1 MSWIQEVNKELKSI
15 LQKSS
20 QNIIQIT
27 LIFSSGIVALFGLL
41 MISTSNNQNLFFAL
55 AFVALATAVA
65 ASFVFSY
72 LINIQHHQLK
82 QMEAR
87 QKRLTLEKEVAE
99 ATAKARSEF
108 LSTMSHEIRTPM
120 NAVIGMSHILLQDN
134 PSEAQVPN
142 LKILKFSAENLLSL
156 INDILDYNKLE
167 SGKLNFEQT
176 NFNLND
182 TVNSI
187 THSLKS
193 KIRENNNQIVVN
205 INEDVP
211 QNVIGDPT
219 RLAQVL
225 NNLLSNA
232 SKFTEN
238 GTVTLDINLQKEEEK
253 HILLDFAVTDT
264 GIGIPEDKLE
274 HIFESFTQ
282 ACSSTTRKF
291 GGTGL
296 GLAIIKKILE
306 HQDSQINVKSTV
318 GEGSTFYFTIRLEKG
333 TAQEASVIE
342 ERADLKSLKGTKVL
356 LVEDNKINQLIA
368 NRFLAK
374 WDISYDVADN
384 GAIALE
390 KVQDNDYDLVL
401 MDLQMPTMDGYTAT
415 AKIRNL
421 QDNKYQKLPI
431 IALTASAMLEER
443 NRVYTVGMN
452 DYVTKPFNPNE
463 LYSAINKHVNVA

>member
-1 MSWIQEVNKELKSI
+1 MRWIQEVNKELK
-15 LQKSS
+15 LRLRTFS
-20 QNIIQIT
+20 QNITTITIIFSTGIT
-27 LIFSSGIVALFGLL
+27 LLVALMMLL
-41 MISTSNNQNLFFAL
+41 TNNSQNLFFSL
-55 AFVALATAVA
+55 VFVAVA
-65 ASFVFSY
+65 SAIVASFVFSY
-72 LINIQHHQLK
+72 LINIQHRQLK
-82 QMEAR
+82 EMEAE
-87 QKRLTLEKEVAE
+87 QKRLMLEKEVAE

-120 NAVIGMSHILLQDN
+120 NAVIGMSHILLQDD
-134 PSEAQVPN
+134 PREAQVPN

-182 TVNSI
+182 TINSI

-193 KIRENNNQIVVN
+193 KIKENNNQIVLN
-205 INEDVP
+205 LDEKIP
-211 QNVIGDPT
+211 QNVVGDPT
-219 RLAQVL
+219 RLAQIL

-232 SKFTEN
+232 AKFTKN
-238 GTVTLDINLQKEEEK
+238 GTITLDINLNKEEEK
-253 HILLDFAVTDT
+253 DVLLDFAITDT

-306 HQDSQINVKSTV
+306 HQNSEINVKSTV
-318 GEGSTFYFTIRLEKG
+318 GKGSTFYFTIQLEKG
-333 TAQEASVIE
+333 TAQEAALIE
-342 ERADLKSLKGTKVL
+342 EETSLKSLKGMKVL

-374 WDISYDVADN
+374 WDITYDVADN

-463 LYSAINKHVNVA
+463 LYSAINRHANVA

>member
-1 MSWIQEVNKELKSI
+1 MSWIKEANKELKLA
-15 LQKSS
+15 LQTSS

-27 LIFSSGIVALFGLL
+27 FIFSAGITGLFALL
-41 MISTSNNQNLFFAL
+41 MMATNNNHNLLFSS
-55 AFVALATAVA
+55 AFVALASAVVA
-65 ASFVFSY
+65 LFVFSY
-72 LINIQHHQLK
+72 LINIQHRQLK
-82 QMEAR
+82 KMEAE

-99 ATAKARSEF
+99 ATARARSEF

-134 PSEAQVPN
+134 PREEQIPN
-142 LKILKFSAENLLSL
+142 LKILKFSAENLLAL

-176 NFNLND
+176 DFNLND

-187 THSLKS
+187 THSLKT
-193 KIRENNNQIVVN
+193 KIKENNNQMV
-205 INEDVP
+205 INMGTDVP

-232 SKFTEN
+232 AKFTQD
-238 GTVTLDINLQKEEEK
+238 GTITLDINLNKEEEK
-253 HILLDFAVTDT
+253 HVLLDFAVRDT
-264 GIGIPEDKLE
+264 GIGIPEDKLD

-306 HQDSQINVKSTV
+306 HQDSAINVKSTV
-318 GEGSTFYFTIRLEKG
+318 GEGSTFYFTIQLEKG
-333 TAQEASVIE
+333 AEKEATVIE
-342 ERADLKSLKGTKVL
+342 EEADLKSLKGTKVL

-368 NRFLAK
+368 NRFLKK
-374 WDISYDVADN
+374 WEISYDVADN

-390 KVQDNDYDLVL
+390 KVQDNDYDVVL

-415 AKIRNL
+415 AKIRDL
-421 QDNKYQKLPI
+421 QDTKYKKLPI

-452 DYVTKPFNPNE
+452 DYVTKPFNPHE
-463 LYSAINKHVNVA
+463 LYSAINRHVNVA

>member
-1 MSWIQEVNKELKSI
+1 MRWIQEINKELKLA
-15 LQKSS
+15 LQTSS
-20 QNIIQIT
+20 QNTIRIT
-27 LIFSSGIVALFGLL
+27 LIFSAGITILVGLL
-41 MISTSNNQNLFFAL
+41 MILTNNSQNLFFSL
-55 AFVALATAVA
+55 VLVAVA
-65 ASFVFSY
+65 SAAVASFVFSY
-72 LINIQHHQLK
+72 LIDIQHRQLK
-82 QMEAR
+82 EMEAE

-99 ATAKARSEF
+99 ATARARSEF

-120 NAVIGMSHILLQDN
+120 NAVIGMSHILLQDD
-134 PSEAQVPN
+134 PSEAQIPN

-182 TVNSI
+182 TINSI

-193 KIRENNNQIVVN
+193 KIKQNNNQIIIN
-205 INEDVP
+205 LNEDVP

-219 RLAQVL
+219 RLAQIL

-232 SKFTEN
+232 GKFTKD
-238 GTVTLDINLQKEEEK
+238 GTITLDINLNKEEEK
-253 HILLDFAVTDT
+253 NVLLDFAITDT

-306 HQDSQINVKSTV
+306 HQGSEINVKSTV
-318 GEGSTFYFTIRLEKG
+318 GKGSTFYFTIQLEKG

-342 ERADLKSLKGTKVL
+342 EADLKSLKGTKVL

-374 WDISYDVADN
+374 WDINYDVADN

-421 QDNKYQKLPI
+421 RDNKYQKLPI

-452 DYVTKPFNPNE
+452 DYVTKPFNPSE
-463 LYSAINKHVNVA
+463 LYSAINRHVNVA

>member
-1 MSWIQEVNKELKSI
+1 MKWIREVNKKI
-15 LQKSS
+15 KFVLQKSS
-20 QNIIQIT
+20 QDIFHITVIFSIGIT
-27 LIFSSGIVALFGLL
+27 LLFGLMML
-41 MISTSNNQNLFFAL
+41 VYSGQLLLLPLI
-55 AFVALATAVA
+55 FVAVA
-65 ASFVFSY
+65 SSIIAWFIFSN
-72 LINIQHHQLK
+72 LINIQHRQIK
-82 QMEAR
+82 EMEAE
-87 QKRLTLEKEVAE
+87 QKRLMLEKEVAE
-99 ATAKARSEF
+99 ATARARSEF

-120 NAVIGMSHILLQDN
+120 NAVIGMSHILLQEN
-134 PSEAQVPN
+134 PREEQIEN
-142 LKILKFSAENLLSL
+142 LKILKFSGENLLSL

-193 KIRENNNQIVVN
+193 KVRENKNQVIMN
-205 INEDVP
+205 MGENVP
-211 QNVIGDPT
+211 ENVIGDPT

-232 SKFTEN
+232 AKFTEN
-238 GTVTLDINLQKEEEK
+238 GTITLDINLQKEEGE
-253 HILLDFAVTDT
+253 HAVLDFAVTDT

-306 HQDSQINVKSTV
+306 HQDSGINVKSTV
-318 GEGSTFYFTIRLEKG
+318 GEGSTFYFTLRFEKG
-333 TAQEASVIE
+333 ITQEAAIIE
-342 ERADLKSLKGTKVL
+342 GETELKSLKGTRVL

-384 GAIALE
+384 GAIALG
-390 KVQDNDYDLVL
+390 KVQVNDYDVVL

-421 QDNKYQKLPI
+421 QDNKYKELPI

-463 LYSAINKHVNVA
+463 LYSVISKHVNAA

>member
-1 MSWIQEVNKELKSI
+1 MRWIQEVNKELKLA
-15 LQKSS
+15 LQTSS
-20 QNIIQIT
+20 QNILQIT
-27 LIFSSGIVALFGLL
+27 LIFSAGITIIFGLL
-41 MISTSNNQNLFFAL
+41 MILTNNNQNLLFSL
-55 AFVALATAVA
+55 GFVAI
-65 ASFVFSY
+65 ASASVSAFIFSY
-72 LINIQHHQLK
+72 FINIQNRQLEE
-82 QMEAR
+82 MEAE

-99 ATAKARSEF
+99 ATARARSEF

-120 NAVIGMSHILLQDN
+120 NAVIGMSHILLQEN
-134 PSEAQVPN
+134 PLETQVPN

-205 INEDVP
+205 IDENVP

-232 SKFTEN
+232 AKFTEN

-253 HILLDFAVTDT
+253 NVLLDFAITDT
-264 GIGIPEDKLE
+264 GIGIPEDKLD

-306 HQDSQINVKSTV
+306 HQGSAINVKSTV
-318 GEGSTFYFTIRLEKG
+318 GEGSTFYFTVQLEKG
-333 TAQEASVIE
+333 TAPDVSAIQEE
-342 ERADLKSLKGTKVL
+342 TTLKSLKGTKVL

-390 KVQDNDYDLVL
+390 KVQDNDYDIVL

-421 QDNKYQKLPI
+421 QDDKYKELPI

-452 DYVTKPFNPNE
+452 DYVTKPFNPSE

>member
-1 MSWIQEVNKELKSI
+1 MKWIREVNKKI
-15 LQKSS
+15 KFVLQKSS
-20 QNIIQIT
+20 QNIFHITVIFSIGIT
-27 LIFSSGIVALFGLL
+27 LLFGIMMLVYSGQLLLLPLIFVAVASSIIAWFIFS
-41 MISTSNNQNLFFAL
+41 N
-55 AFVALATAVA
+55 
-65 ASFVFSY
+65 
-72 LINIQHHQLK
+72 LINIQHRQIK
-82 QMEAR
+82 EMEAE
-87 QKRLTLEKEVAE
+87 QKRLMLEKEVAE
-99 ATAKARSEF
+99 ATARARSEF

-120 NAVIGMSHILLQDN
+120 NAVIGMSHILLQEN
-134 PSEAQVPN
+134 PREEQIEN
-142 LKILKFSAENLLSL
+142 LKILKFSGENLLSL

-193 KIRENNNQIVVN
+193 KVRENKNQVIMN
-205 INEDVP
+205 MGENVP
-211 QNVIGDPT
+211 ENVIGDPT

-232 SKFTEN
+232 AKFTEN
-238 GTVTLDINLQKEEEK
+238 GTITLDINLQKEEGE
-253 HILLDFAVTDT
+253 HAVLDFAVTDT

-306 HQDSQINVKSTV
+306 HQDSGINVKSTV
-318 GEGSTFYFTIRLEKG
+318 GEGSTFYFTLRFEKG
-333 TAQEASVIE
+333 ITQEAAIIE
-342 ERADLKSLKGTKVL
+342 GETELKSLKGTRVL

-384 GAIALE
+384 GAIALG
-390 KVQDNDYDLVL
+390 KVQDNDYDVVL

-421 QDNKYQKLPI
+421 QDNKYKKLPI

-452 DYVTKPFNPNE
+452 DYVAKPFNPNE
-463 LYSAINKHVNVA
+463 LYSVISKHVNAA